1 MSLVEDILYVLR
13 MVLDYFGV
21 PPEMLVP
28 VWDTQLCGQ
37 YRSIVRM
44 IGTNLPLKPTPRAHF
59 QIPLITYKPHGYIEL
74 EAEAPA
80 IPTFADVMWV
90 FDYEG
95 ESFAR
100 TRNHLPP
107 KKDGMFSQDLMR
119 FPRLAQNQAE
129 RRGGGECVRQRAD
142 PEALQKITQLESEL
156 LKLRA
161 QIAMIVTAAPSS
173 ALTETQNAPF
183 SPLMSPAPLPAL
195 TSTPRHAPPPP
206 PPLPP
211 PCQSSFSEKS
221 SAMDLIKQRR
231 NNNSNKGQLQAQHSG
246 LNKNMENKLIPSML
260 DVLRD
265 LNQVKLRSVQRSPG
279 GTPVRRRSIKCDTA
293 LLNDPAALIA
303 LALKKKFAQHR
314 HNTSSDKENSLE
326 LSPFGSPDTTPVC
339 FHSYNPNSLSLTV
352 CLRNINPVLLLQVSH
367 HARRS
372 QGRRHL
378 LTG

>member
-1 MSLVEDILYVLR
+1 MSLVEDILDVLR

-21 PPEMLVP
+21 PQEMLVP
-28 VWDTQLCGQ
+28 VWDSQLCGQ

-44 IGTNLPLKPTPRAHF
+44 IGTNLPLKPAPRVHF
-59 QIPLITYKPHGYIEL
+59 QIPLVTYKHHGYIEV
-74 EAEAPA
+74 EADAPA

-100 TRNHLPP
+100 TRLP
-107 KKDGMFSQDLMR
+107 
-119 FPRLAQNQAE
+119 QNQAE
-129 RRGGGECVRQRAD
+129 RRGGGGCARQRVD
-142 PEALQKITQLESEL
+142 PEALQKINQLESEL

-206 PPLPP
+206 PPPP
-211 PCQSSFSEKS
+211 LPCQSSFSEKS
-221 SAMDLIKQRR
+221 SVMDLIKERR
-231 NNNSNKGQLQAQHSG
+231 NNNNSNKGQLQAQHSG
-246 LNKNMENKLIPSML
+246 LSKNMENKLIPSML

-279 GTPVRRRSIKCDTA
+279 GTPVRRRSSKCDTA

-303 LALKKKFAQHR
+303 RALKTKFAQHR

-326 LSPFGSPDTTPVC
+326 LSPFGSPDVP
-339 FHSYNPNSLSLTV
+339 P
-352 CLRNINPVLLLQVSH
+352 VSH

-378 LTG
+378 LTS

>member
-59 QIPLITYKPHGYIEL
+59 QIPLITYKPHGYIEV

-100 TRNHLPP
+100 T
-107 KKDGMFSQDLMR
+107 
-119 FPRLAQNQAE
+119 
-129 RRGGGECVRQRAD
+129 
-142 PEALQKITQLESEL
+142 
-156 LKLRA
+156 
-161 QIAMIVTAAPSS
+161 
-173 ALTETQNAPF
+173 
-183 SPLMSPAPLPAL
+183 
-195 TSTPRHAPPPP
+195 
-206 PPLPP
+206 
-211 PCQSSFSEKS
+211 
-221 SAMDLIKQRR
+221 
-231 NNNSNKGQLQAQHSG
+231 
-246 LNKNMENKLIPSML
+246 
-260 DVLRD
+260 
-265 LNQVKLRSVQRSPG
+265 RSPG

-326 LSPFGSPDTTPVC
+326 RSPFGSPDTP
-339 FHSYNPNSLSLTV
+339 P
-352 CLRNINPVLLLQVSH
+352 VSH